1 MRIIPS
7 DGHRPSPSILIAA
20 ITLIMAIWAVN
31 YLTVKI
37 ALRSFEPL
45 TLASFR
51 VVAAS
56 LFMLAIYPIAA
67 RLRAFS
73 ADLKA
78 HKQKRT
84 LRDLFTFAY
93 LGFFCIGLNQMCFTV
108 GLRYT
113 SVAHSSLI
121 LGMGPIYA
129 LILAVLFR
137 LEKLTLGKA
146 LGMAVSFAGVAILA
160 SGSGVSRHSPTLK
173 GDLITLCG
181 SLAFA
186 LYVVLGKRVAGKY
199 DALTMTTWNY
209 LFGGLIILPIAINR
223 AFALGPLAN
232 WQSIPWQAWAC
243 LAFSAI
249 FSSTLAYLFYFWL
262 LRYLEASQLSAFSY
276 LLPVSATILGIL
288 FLNERGS
295 WSELFGAA
303 LALCGLFLTE
313 SGRASVVRVS
323 ATP

>member
-1 MRIIPS
+1 MRINPS
-7 DGHRPSPSILIAA
+7 DGHRPSRPILVSC

-31 YLTVKI
+31 YLAVKF
-37 ALRSFEPL
+37 ALRFFQPL

-56 LFMLAIYPIAA
+56 TFMLAFYPIAA
-67 RLRAFS
+67 RLPAFS
-73 ADLKA
+73 ADLHA

-146 LGMAVSFAGVAILA
+146 LGMAVSFIGVAILA
-160 SGSGVSRHSPTLK
+160 SGSALSRHSPTLT

-186 LYVVLGKRVAGKY
+186 LYVVLGKRVAGNY

-223 AFALGPLAN
+223 AFALGPIAN
-232 WQSIPWQAWAC
+232 WQSIPWTAWAC
-243 LAFSAI
+243 LAFTAI

-295 WSELFGAA
+295 WSELLGAA
-303 LALCGLFLTE
+303 LALLGLFLTE
-313 SGRASVVRVS
+313 SARSS
-323 ATP
+323 

>member
-1 MRIIPS
+1 MRVNPS
-7 DGHRPSPSILIAA
+7 DGHRPSRSILVAC

-31 YLTVKI
+31 YLAVKF

-56 LFMLAIYPIAA
+56 VFMLAIYPIAA
-67 RLRAFS
+67 RLPAFS
-73 ADLKA
+73 GDLKA
-78 HKQKRT
+78 HKQPRT

-146 LGMAVSFAGVAILA
+146 LGMAVSFIGVAILA
-160 SGSGVSRHSPTLK
+160 SGSGVSRHSPTLM
-173 GDLITLCG
+173 GDFITLCG

-186 LYVVLGKRVAGKY
+186 FYVVLGKRVAGKY

-209 LFGGLIILPIAINR
+209 LFGGLIVLPIAINR
-223 AFALGPLAN
+223 AFALGPLSN
-232 WQSIPWQAWAC
+232 WQSIPWLAWAC
-243 LAFSAI
+243 LAFTAI

-288 FLNERGS
+288 FLGERGS

-313 SGRASVVRVS
+313 SARSS
-323 ATP
+323 

>member
-1 MRIIPS
+1 MRINPS
-7 DGHRPSPSILIAA
+7 DGHRPSRSILVAC

-31 YLTVKI
+31 YLAVKF
-37 ALRSFEPL
+37 ALRYLQPL

-56 LFMLAIYPIAA
+56 VFMLAIYPIAA
-67 RLRAFS
+67 RLPAFS
-73 ADLKA
+73 GDLKA
-78 HKQKRT
+78 HKQPRT

-146 LGMAVSFAGVAILA
+146 LGMAVSFIGVAILA
-160 SGSGVSRHSPTLK
+160 SGSGVSRHSPTLM
-173 GDLITLCG
+173 GDFITLCG

-186 LYVVLGKRVAGKY
+186 FYVVLGKRVAGKY

-209 LFGGLIILPIAINR
+209 LFGGLIVLPIAINR
-223 AFALGPLAN
+223 AVALGPLPN
-232 WQSIPWQAWAC
+232 WQSIPWLAWAC
-243 LAFSAI
+243 LAFTAI

-288 FLNERGS
+288 FLGERGS

-313 SGRASVVRVS
+313 SARSS
-323 ATP
+323 

>member
-1 MRIIPS
+1 MRINPS
-7 DGHRPSPSILIAA
+7 DGHRPSRFILVAC

-56 LFMLAIYPIAA
+56 AFMLAIYPIAA

-78 HKQKRT
+78 HKQPRT

-146 LGMAVSFAGVAILA
+146 LGMTVSFIGVAILA
-160 SGSGVSRHSPTLK
+160 YGSGGVSRHSPTIH

-209 LFGGLIILPIAINR
+209 LFGGLLVLPIALNR
-223 AFALGPLAN
+223 AAALG
-232 WQSIPWQAWAC
+232 
-243 LAFSAI
+243 
-249 FSSTLAYLFYFWL
+249 
-262 LRYLEASQLSAFSY
+262 
-276 LLPVSATILGIL
+276 
-288 FLNERGS
+288 
-295 WSELFGAA
+295 
-303 LALCGLFLTE
+303 
-313 SGRASVVRVS
+313 
-323 ATP
+323 

>member
-1 MRIIPS
+1 VHIEPS
-7 DGHRPSPSILIAA
+7 DGHRPSRSILVAC

-31 YLTVKI
+31 YLAVKF
-37 ALRSFEPL
+37 ALRYFQPL

-51 VVAAS
+51 VVGAS
-56 LFMLAIYPIAA
+56 AFMLAFYPVGA

-73 ADLKA
+73 ADLRA
-78 HKQKRT
+78 HKQPRT

-93 LGFFCIGLNQMCFTV
+93 LGFFCVGLNQMCFTV

-137 LEKLTLGKA
+137 LEKLTFGKA
-146 LGMAVSFAGVAILA
+146 LGMAVSFIGVAILA
-160 SGSGVSRHSPTLK
+160 SGSGVSRHSPTLL
-173 GDLITLCG
+173 GDFITLCG

-186 LYVVLGKRVAGKY
+186 LYVVLGKRVAGNY

-209 LFGGLIILPIAINR
+209 LFGGLIILPLAINR

-232 WQSIPWQAWAC
+232 WQAIPWTAWAC
-243 LAFSAI
+243 LAFTAI

-288 FLNERGS
+288 FLGERGS

-303 LALCGLFLTE
+303 LALCGLSLTE
-313 SGRASVVRVS
+313 SARSS
-323 ATP
+323 

>member
-1 MRIIPS
+1 MRINPS
-7 DGHRPSPSILIAA
+7 DGHRPSRSILVAC

-31 YLTVKI
+31 YLAVKF
-37 ALRSFEPL
+37 ALRYLQPL

-56 LFMLAIYPIAA
+56 AFMLAIYPIAA
-67 RLRAFS
+67 RLSAFS
-73 ADLKA
+73 ADLQA
-78 HKQKRT
+78 HKQPRT

-146 LGMAVSFAGVAILA
+146 LGMAVSFIGVAILA
-160 SGSGVSRHSPTLK
+160 SGVARHAPTLT

-186 LYVVLGKRVAGKY
+186 LYVVLGKRVARKY

-223 AFALGPLAN
+223 AFALGPLAS
-232 WQSIPWQAWAC
+232 WQAIPWTAWAC
-243 LAFSAI
+243 LAFTAI

-276 LLPVSATILGIL
+276 LLPISATILGIL

-295 WSELFGAA
+295 WSELLGAA

-313 SGRASVVRVS
+313 SARSF
-323 ATP
+323 

>member
-1 MRIIPS
+1 
-7 DGHRPSPSILIAA
+7 
-20 ITLIMAIWAVN
+20 
-31 YLTVKI
+31 
-37 ALRSFEPL
+37 
-45 TLASFR
+45 
-51 VVAAS
+51 
-56 LFMLAIYPIAA
+56 
-67 RLRAFS
+67 
-73 ADLKA
+73 
-78 HKQKRT
+78 
-84 LRDLFTFAY
+84 
-93 LGFFCIGLNQMCFTV
+93 MCFTV

-129 LILAVLFR
+129 LVLAVLFR

-146 LGMAVSFAGVAILA
+146 LGMAVSFTGVAILA
-160 SGSGVSRHSPTLK
+160 SASGGVSRHSPTIH

-223 AFALGPLAN
+223 AFALGPLSN
-232 WQSIPWQAWAC
+232 WQSIPWLAWAC

-276 LLPVSATILGIL
+276 LLPVSATVLGIL
-288 FLNERGS
+288 FLGERGS
-295 WSELFGAA
+295 WSELLGAA
-303 LALCGLFLTE
+303 LALVGLSLTE
-313 SGRASVVRVS
+313 SARSS
-323 ATP
+323 

>member
-1 MRIIPS
+1 VRINPS
-7 DGHRPSPSILIAA
+7 DGHRPSRSILVAC

-31 YLTVKI
+31 YLAVKF
-37 ALRSFEPL
+37 ALRYLQPL

-51 VVAAS
+51 VVAAAI
-56 LFMLAIYPIAA
+56 FMLASYPIAA
-67 RLRAFS
+67 RLPAFS

-78 HKQKRT
+78 HKQPRT

-93 LGFFCIGLNQMCFTV
+93 LGFFCVGLNQMCFTV

-129 LILAVLFR
+129 LVLAVLFR
-137 LEKLTLGKA
+137 LEKLTFGKA
-146 LGMAVSFAGVAILA
+146 LGMAVSFIGVAILA
-160 SGSGVSRHSPTLK
+160 SGSGVSRHSPTLL
-173 GDLITLCG
+173 GDVITLCG

-186 LYVVLGKRVAGKY
+186 LYVVLGKRVAGNY
-199 DALTMTTWNY
+199 DPLTMTTWNY
-209 LFGGLIILPIAINR
+209 LFGGLIILPIAINC

-232 WQSIPWQAWAC
+232 WQAIPWTAWAC
-243 LAFSAI
+243 LAFTAI

-313 SGRASVVRVS
+313 SARSS
-323 ATP
+323 

>member
-1 MRIIPS
+1 MRINPS
-7 DGHRPSPSILIAA
+7 DGHRPSRSILVAC

-31 YLTVKI
+31 YLAVKF
-37 ALRSFEPL
+37 ALRYLQPL

-56 LFMLAIYPIAA
+56 LFMLSIYPIAA
-67 RLRAFS
+67 HLPAFS
-73 ADLKA
+73 ADLRA

-84 LRDLFTFAY
+84 LRDLFAFAY

-146 LGMAVSFAGVAILA
+146 LGMAVSFIGVAILA
-160 SGSGVSRHSPTLK
+160 SGSGVSRHSPTLL
-173 GDLITLCG
+173 GDFITLCG

-186 LYVVLGKRVAGKY
+186 L
-199 DALTMTTWNY
+199 
-209 LFGGLIILPIAINR
+209 
-223 AFALGPLAN
+223 GPLAN
-232 WQSIPWQAWAC
+232 WQDIPWTAWAC
-243 LAFSAI
+243 LAFTAI

-262 LRYLEASQLSAFSY
+262 LRYLEASQLSAFSN

-288 FLNERGS
+288 FLGERGS

-303 LALCGLFLTE
+303 LALLGLSLTE
-313 SGRASVVRVS
+313 SARSS
-323 ATP
+323 

>member
-1 MRIIPS
+1 
-7 DGHRPSPSILIAA
+7 
-20 ITLIMAIWAVN
+20 MAIWAVN
-31 YLTVKI
+31 YLPVKF
-37 ALRSFEPL
+37 ALRYLQPL

-56 LFMLAIYPIAA
+56 AFMLVIYPIAA
-67 RLRAFS
+67 RLPAFS
-73 ADLKA
+73 GDLKA
-78 HKQKRT
+78 HKQPRT

-146 LGMAVSFAGVAILA
+146 LGMAVSFIGVAILA
-160 SGSGVSRHSPTLK
+160 SGSGVSRHSPTLM
-173 GDLITLCG
+173 GDFITLCG

-209 LFGGLIILPIAINR
+209 LFGGLIVLPIAINR
-223 AFALGPLAN
+223 AVVLGPLPN
-232 WQSIPWQAWAC
+232 WQSIPWLAWAC
-243 LAFSAI
+243 LAFTAI

-288 FLNERGS
+288 FLGERGS

-313 SGRASVVRVS
+313 SARSS
-323 ATP
+323 

>member
-1 MRIIPS
+1 MRIATS
-7 DGHRPSPSILIAA
+7 DGHRPSRPILVSC
-20 ITLIMAIWAVN
+20 ITLIMSIWAIN
-31 YLTVKI
+31 YLTVKF
-37 ALRSFEPL
+37 ALRFFPPL

-51 VVAAS
+51 VVGAS
-56 LFMLAIYPIAA
+56 LFMLIIYPIAA
-67 RLRAFS
+67 RLPAFAS
-73 ADLKA
+73 DLQA

-93 LGFFCIGLNQMCFTV
+93 LGFFCVALNQMCFTV

-113 SVAHSSLI
+113 SVAHSSVI

-137 LEKLTLGKA
+137 LENLTWGKT
-146 LGMAVSFAGVAILA
+146 LGMAVSFTGVAILA
-160 SGSGVSRHSPTLK
+160 SGSGGVSRHSPTLL
-173 GDLITLCG
+173 GDFITLCG

-186 LYVVLGKRVAGKY
+186 LYVVLGKRVAGNY
-199 DALTMTTWNY
+199 DALTMTAWNY
-209 LFGGLIILPIAINR
+209 LFGGLIILPIAIHR
-223 AFALGPLAN
+223 AIALGPLTN
-232 WQSIPWQAWAC
+232 WQAIPWQAWAC
-243 LAFSAI
+243 LAFTAI

-303 LALCGLFLTE
+303 LALLGLYATE
-313 SGRASVVRVS
+313 SARAS
-323 ATP
+323 

>member
-1 MRIIPS
+1 MRINPS
-7 DGHRPSPSILIAA
+7 DGHRPSRSILVAC

-31 YLTVKI
+31 YLAVKF
-37 ALRSFEPL
+37 ALRFFQPL

-56 LFMLAIYPIAA
+56 IFMLGIYPIAA
-67 RLRAFS
+67 RLPAFS

-78 HKQKRT
+78 HKQPRT

-146 LGMAVSFAGVAILA
+146 LGMAVSFIGVAILA
-160 SGSGVSRHSPTLK
+160 SGSALSRHSPTLM

-186 LYVVLGKRVAGKY
+186 LYVVLGKRVAGNY

-223 AFALGPLAN
+223 AFALGPLVN
-232 WQSIPWQAWAC
+232 WQAIPWTAWAC
-243 LAFSAI
+243 LAFTAI

-295 WSELFGAA
+295 WSELLGAA

-313 SGRASVVRVS
+313 SARSS
-323 ATP
+323 

>member
-1 MRIIPS
+1 VHIEPS
-7 DGHRPSPSILIAA
+7 DGHRPSRSILVAS

-31 YLTVKI
+31 YLAVKF
-37 ALRSFEPL
+37 ALHFFEPL

-51 VVAAS
+51 VVAAAA
-56 LFMLAIYPIAA
+56 FMLSIYPIAA
-67 RLRAFS
+67 RLPAFS

-78 HKQKRT
+78 HKQPRT
-84 LRDLFTFAY
+84 PRDLFTFAY

-121 LGMGPIYA
+121 LGMGPIWA

-146 LGMAVSFAGVAILA
+146 LGMAVSFIGVAILA
-160 SGSGVSRHSPTLK
+160 SGSGGVSRHSPTLT
-173 GDLITLCG
+173 GDLVTLCG

-186 LYVVLGKRVAGKY
+186 LYVVLGKRVAGNY

-209 LFGGLIILPIAINR
+209 LFGGLMILPIAINR
-223 AFALGPLAN
+223 AFAPGPLAN
-232 WQSIPWQAWAC
+232 WQSIPWLAWAC
-243 LAFSAI
+243 LAFTAI

-262 LRYLEASQLSAFSY
+262 LRYLDASQLSAFSY
-276 LLPVSATILGIL
+276 LLPVSATILGVL
-288 FLNERGS
+288 FLNERSS
-295 WSELFGAA
+295 WSELEGAT

-313 SGRASVVRVS
+313 SARSS
-323 ATP
+323 

>member
-1 MRIIPS
+1 MRINPS
-7 DGHRPSPSILIAA
+7 DGHRPSRSILVAC

-146 LGMAVSFAGVAILA
+146 LGMSVSFSGVAILA

-223 AFALGPLAN
+223 AFALGPLPN

-249 FSSTLAYLFYFWL
+249 FSSTLAYLFYFWP
-262 LRYLEASQLSAFSY
+262 LRYLEASQPRAFSY

-295 WSELFGAA
+295 WSELLGAA

-313 SGRASVVRVS
+313 SARSS
-323 ATP
+323 

>member
-1 MRIIPS
+1 
-7 DGHRPSPSILIAA
+7 
-20 ITLIMAIWAVN
+20 
-31 YLTVKI
+31 
-37 ALRSFEPL
+37 
-45 TLASFR
+45 
-51 VVAAS
+51 
-56 LFMLAIYPIAA
+56 
-67 RLRAFS
+67 
-73 ADLKA
+73 
-78 HKQKRT
+78 
-84 LRDLFTFAY
+84 
-93 LGFFCIGLNQMCFTV
+93 MCFTV

-137 LEKLTLGKA
+137 LEKLTFGKA
-146 LGMAVSFAGVAILA
+146 LGMAVSFIGVAILA
-160 SGSGVSRHSPTLK
+160 SGSGVSRHSPTLL
-173 GDLITLCG
+173 GDVITLCG

-186 LYVVLGKRVAGKY
+186 LYVVLGKRVAGNY
-199 DALTMTTWNY
+199 DPLTMTTWNY

-232 WQSIPWQAWAC
+232 WQAIPWTAWAC
-243 LAFSAI
+243 LAFTAI

-313 SGRASVVRVS
+313 SARSS
-323 ATP
+323 

>member
-1 MRIIPS
+1 MRINPS
-7 DGHRPSPSILIAA
+7 DGHRPSQPILVAA

-31 YLTVKI
+31 YLAVKF

-51 VVAAS
+51 IVAACV
-56 LFMLAIYPIAA
+56 FMLAIYPIAA
-67 RLRAFS
+67 RLPAFS

-93 LGFFCIGLNQMCFTV
+93 LGLFCIGLNQMCFTI

-137 LEKLTLGKA
+137 LEKLTWGKA
-146 LGMAVSFAGVAILA
+146 LGMAVSFTGVVILA
-160 SGSGVSRHSPTLK
+160 LGSGGVSRHSPTLT
-173 GDLITLCG
+173 GDLITICG
-181 SLAFA
+181 SIAFA

-209 LFGGLIILPIAINR
+209 LFGGLLILPLAINR
-223 AFALGPLAN
+223 ALALGPLAN
-232 WQSIPWQAWAC
+232 WLAIPWQAWAC
-243 LAFSAI
+243 LAFTAI

-262 LRYLEASQLSAFSY
+262 LRYLDASQLSAFSY

-295 WSELFGAA
+295 WSELLGAA

-313 SGRASVVRVS
+313 SARAS
-323 ATP
+323 

>member
-1 MRIIPS
+1 
-7 DGHRPSPSILIAA
+7 
-20 ITLIMAIWAVN
+20 
-31 YLTVKI
+31 
-37 ALRSFEPL
+37 
-45 TLASFR
+45 
-51 VVAAS
+51 
-56 LFMLAIYPIAA
+56 MLAIYPIAA
-67 RLRAFS
+67 RLPAFS
-73 ADLKA
+73 ADLRA

-121 LGMGPIYA
+121 LGMGPIWA

-146 LGMAVSFAGVAILA
+146 LGMAVSFIGVAILA
-160 SGSGVSRHSPTLK
+160 SGSGVSRHSPTLL
-173 GDLITLCG
+173 GDFITLCG

-209 LFGGLIILPIAINR
+209 LFGGLLILPIAINR
-223 AFALGPLAN
+223 AFALGPLPN
-232 WQSIPWQAWAC
+232 WQSIPWLAWAC

-288 FLNERGS
+288 FLGERGS
-295 WSELFGAA
+295 WSELLGAA

-313 SGRASVVRVS
+313 SARSS
-323 ATP
+323 

>member
-1 MRIIPS
+1 MRINPS
-7 DGHRPSPSILIAA
+7 DGHRPSRSILVAC

-31 YLTVKI
+31 YLAVKF
-37 ALRSFEPL
+37 ALRYLQPL

-51 VVAAS
+51 VVAAAI
-56 LFMLAIYPIAA
+56 FMLASYPIAA
-67 RLRAFS
+67 RLPAFS

-78 HKQKRT
+78 HKQPRT

-93 LGFFCIGLNQMCFTV
+93 LGFFCVGLNQMCFTV

-129 LILAVLFR
+129 LVLAVLFR
-137 LEKLTLGKA
+137 LEKLTFGKA
-146 LGMAVSFAGVAILA
+146 LGMAVSFIGVAILA
-160 SGSGVSRHSPTLK
+160 SGSGVSRHSPTLL
-173 GDLITLCG
+173 GDVITLCG

-186 LYVVLGKRVAGKY
+186 LYVVLGKRVAGNY
-199 DALTMTTWNY
+199 DPLTMTTWNY

-232 WQSIPWQAWAC
+232 WQAIPWTAWAC
-243 LAFSAI
+243 LAFTAI

-313 SGRASVVRVS
+313 SARSS
-323 ATP
+323 

>member
-1 MRIIPS
+1 VHIEPS
-7 DGHRPSPSILIAA
+7 DGHRPSNFILVSC

-31 YLTVKI
+31 YLTVKF
-37 ALRSFEPL
+37 ALRYLQPL

-67 RLRAFS
+67 RLPAFS

-78 HKQKRT
+78 HKQPRT
-84 LRDLFTFAY
+84 LGDLFTFAY
-93 LGFFCIGLNQMCFTV
+93 LGFFCISLNQMCFTV

-146 LGMAVSFAGVAILA
+146 LGMAVSFVGVAILA
-160 SGSGVSRHSPTLK
+160 SGSGVSRRSPTLL
-173 GDLITLCG
+173 GDFITLCG

-223 AFALGPLAN
+223 AFALGPLSN
-232 WQSIPWQAWAC
+232 WQSIPWLAWAC

-295 WSELFGAA
+295 WSELFGAT

-313 SGRASVVRVS
+313 SARSS
-323 ATP
+323 

>member
-1 MRIIPS
+1 VHIEPS
-7 DGHRPSPSILIAA
+7 DGHRPSRSILVAC

-31 YLTVKI
+31 YLAVKF

-56 LFMLAIYPIAA
+56 VFMLAIYPVAA
-67 RLRAFS
+67 HLTAFS
-73 ADLKA
+73 ADFKA
-78 HKQKRT
+78 HKQPRT

-121 LGMGPIYA
+121 LGIGPIYA

-146 LGMAVSFAGVAILA
+146 LGMAVSFIGVAILA
-160 SGSGVSRHSPTLK
+160 SGSGGVSRHSPTLL
-173 GDLITLCG
+173 GDFITLCG

-232 WQSIPWQAWAC
+232 WQAIPWQAWAC
-243 LAFSAI
+243 LAFTAI

-276 LLPVSATILGIL
+276 LLPVSATILSIL
-288 FLNERGS
+288 FLGERGS

-313 SGRASVVRVS
+313 TARTS
-323 ATP
+323 

>member
-1 MRIIPS
+1 VRINPS
-7 DGHRPSPSILIAA
+7 DGHRPSRSILVAC

-31 YLTVKI
+31 YLAVKF
-37 ALRSFEPL
+37 ALRYLQPL

-51 VVAAS
+51 VVAAAI
-56 LFMLAIYPIAA
+56 FMLASYPIAA
-67 RLRAFS
+67 RLPAFS

-78 HKQKRT
+78 HKQPRT

-93 LGFFCIGLNQMCFTV
+93 LGFFCVGLNQMCFTV

-137 LEKLTLGKA
+137 LEKLTFGKA
-146 LGMAVSFAGVAILA
+146 LGMAVSFIGVAILA
-160 SGSGVSRHSPTLK
+160 SGSGVSRHSPTLL
-173 GDLITLCG
+173 GDVITLCG

-186 LYVVLGKRVAGKY
+186 LYVVLGKRVAGNY
-199 DALTMTTWNY
+199 DPLTMTTWNY

-232 WQSIPWQAWAC
+232 WQAIPWTAWAC
-243 LAFSAI
+243 LAFTAI

-276 LLPVSATILGIL
+276 LLPVSATLLGIL

-313 SGRASVVRVS
+313 SARSS
-323 ATP
+323 

>member
-1 MRIIPS
+1 MRIDPS
-7 DGHRPSPSILIAA
+7 DGHRPSPSILVSC

-31 YLTVKI
+31 YLAVKF
-37 ALRSFEPL
+37 ALRFFQPL

-56 LFMLAIYPIAA
+56 IFMLAIYSIAA
-67 RLRAFS
+67 RLPAFS
-73 ADLKA
+73 ADLRA
-78 HKQKRT
+78 HKQPRT

-146 LGMAVSFAGVAILA
+146 LGMAVSFFGVAILA
-160 SGSGVSRHSPTLK
+160 SGSGVSRHSPTLR

-223 AFALGPLAN
+223 AFALGPLTN
-232 WQSIPWQAWAC
+232 WQAIPWPAWAC

-288 FLNERGS
+288 FLGERGS
-295 WSELFGAA
+295 WSELIGAA
-303 LALCGLFLTE
+303 LALLGLFLTE
-313 SGRASVVRVS
+313 SARSS
-323 ATP
+323 

>member
-1 MRIIPS
+1 MRINPS
-7 DGHRPSPSILIAA
+7 DGHRPSRSILVAC

-146 LGMAVSFAGVAILA
+146 LGMSVSFSGVAILA

-223 AFALGPLAN
+223 AFALGPLPN
-232 WQSIPWQAWAC
+232 WQSIPWTAWAC

-295 WSELFGAA
+295 WSELLGAA

-313 SGRASVVRVS
+313 SARSS
-323 ATP
+323 

>member
-1 MRIIPS
+1 MVVWS
-7 DGHRPSPSILIAA
+7 
-20 ITLIMAIWAVN
+20 VN
-31 YLTVKI
+31 YLTVKY
-37 ALRSFEPL
+37 ALHYLQPL

-56 LFMLAIYPIAA
+56 AFMLLFYPVAA
-67 RLRAFS
+67 RLSAFS
-73 ADLKA
+73 VDLRA

-93 LGFFCIGLNQMCFTV
+93 LGLFCVSLNQMCFTV

-113 SVAHSSLI
+113 SVAHSSIL

-137 LEKLTLGKA
+137 LEKLTWGKA

-160 SGSGVSRHSPTLK
+160 TASGGVSRHSPTIL
-173 GDLITLCG
+173 GDAITLCG

-186 LYVVLGKRVAGKY
+186 FYAVLGKRVAGNH

-209 LFGGLIILPIAINR
+209 LFGGLLVLPIAIR
-223 AFALGPLAN
+223 QAVALGPLSN
-232 WQSIPWQAWAC
+232 WLAIPWQAWAC
-243 LAFSAI
+243 FAFTAM

-262 LRYLEASQLSAFSY
+262 LRYLQASQLSAFTY
-276 LLPVSATILGIL
+276 FLPVAATLLGIL
-288 FLNERGS
+288 FLGESGS
-295 WSELFGAA
+295 WGELLGAA
-303 LALCGLFLTE
+303 LALVGLFLTE
-313 SGRASVVRVS
+313 SARA
-323 ATP
+323 A